1 MTRRCLFVMTTNEQQ
16 ILRDATGSRRF
27 AVIEVTKM
35 RDDLIQRDRLQL
47 WAEGRQ
53 IFMEEGAKRL
63 HTRLERATARTEQNI
78 RYATQDAWAD
88 DIAEF
93 VAGQESKPEGTRYPL
108 STRVILQYALDIDR
122 GQRRLQDQ
130 QRVAEIMRTLGFQL
144 EKGSAHRISGFPGT
158 HRVWLRVNPL
168 PDTPEEDDK

>member
-1 MTRRCLFVMTTNEQQ
+1 MTTNEQQ

-27 AVIEVTKM
+27 AVIEEAKIQ
-35 RDDLIQRDRLQL
+35 DDLIRRDRLQL

-53 IFMEEGAKRL
+53 IFLEEGAKRL
-63 HTRLERATARTEQNI
+63 HTRLEHATANTEQNI

-88 DIAEF
+88 DIAEYI
-93 VAGQESKPEGTRYPL
+93 AAQEKKPEGTRYPL
-108 STRVILQYALDIDR
+108 STRAILQYALNIDR
-122 GQRRLQDQ
+122 GQRRIQDQ

-158 HRVWLRVNPL
+158 HRVWQRVTIP
-168 PDTPEEDDK
+168 PVKPEKAGK